1 MSITAFIGI
10 GSNLGSAK
18 KNCEQAIEHLQNT
31 KCIRLLATSSFY
43 TTAPIGVTE
52 QNWFVNAVVKIST
65 TYNPQEL
72 LDNLLSIEKEM
83 GRKARKKWG
92 PREIDLDIL
101 FYDQQILSTDSLKI
115 PHPELSHRR
124 FVLEPLNELAPD
136 WNHPQLN
143 KTSGQLLAEL
153 PPGQEVNRYSD

>member
-1 MSITAFIGI
+1 MDITAFIGI

-18 KNCEQAIEHLQNT
+18 ENCERAIEHLKNT
-31 KCIRLLATSSFY
+31 KCIRLLAKSSFY

-65 TYNPQEL
+65 TCNPQEL
-72 LDNLLSIEKEM
+72 LDGLINIEKEM
-83 GRKARKKWG
+83 GRKPRKKWG

-101 FYDQQILSTDSLKI
+101 FYDQQILSTDSLKV
-115 PHPELSHRR
+115 PHPELPHRR

-136 WNHPQLN
+136 WPHPQLN
-143 KTSGQLLAEL
+143 KTIHQLLAEL
-153 PPGQEVNRYSD
+153 PSGQKTILIE